1 MGSAM
6 MHNTAEKIIEN
17 RDGLYKM
24 INDHFTDCCHDH
36 WEVCKFCEPNWFDED
51 GKIKPLSEI
60 FEVESDPWAI
70 DARVPIAAA
79 IKDILRLQGVV
90 AELLVE
96 IERHNKF
103 SVGFWDAKGE

>member
-1 MGSAM
+1 MYDKAQ
-6 MHNTAEKIIEN
+6 KIIEN
-17 RDGLYKM
+17 RDGLDKM
-24 INDHFTDCCHDH
+24 INDRFTDCCCDH

-79 IKDILRLQGVV
+79 IKDILRLQEVV

-103 SVGFWDAKGE
+103 SVGVWKAEGE